1 MKIDYNR
8 YDLYLLRYLLSD
20 VKVCALK
27 IKRKRKSLNFIN
39 FSFDE
44 SIFQKS
50 FIFNY
55 LEKSRIA
62 KNMKETG
69 MRCLQFIFKKM
80 STNQK

>member
-27 IKRKRKSLNFIN
+27 IKRKRKLLNFIN

-55 LEKSRIA
+55 LKKSRIA
-62 KNMKETG
+62 KNMKENRNE
-69 MRCLQFIFKKM
+69 MPSIYI
-80 STNQK
+80 